1 MVAEYLQDPSYNE
14 DMRLK
19 KAAKVQSLL
28 LNHFTTH
35 WKREYL
41 MSLRE
46 FHQKSINNR
55 QAIKVG
61 NVVLVHNEGPRL
73 DWRLAVVEELIVGG
87 DGLIRTANIR
97 TSMGRTNRPIVKLYP
112 LEINSCSEVMSLQ
125 SSHLLSH
132 TINPTSPDV
141 VANCRPTRASA
152 RQANARFAEWAD
164 TLLAPRRMLGTEFEH
179 AYTLYYYIGWGLGFF
194 RLL

>member
-28 LNHFTTH
+28 LNHFTTC
-35 WKREYL
+35 WKEEYL
-41 MSLRE
+41 TSLRE
-46 FHQKSINNR
+46 YSIRNLETTE
-55 QAIKVG
+55 VG
-61 NVVLVHNEGPRL
+61 DVVLVHNEGPRL